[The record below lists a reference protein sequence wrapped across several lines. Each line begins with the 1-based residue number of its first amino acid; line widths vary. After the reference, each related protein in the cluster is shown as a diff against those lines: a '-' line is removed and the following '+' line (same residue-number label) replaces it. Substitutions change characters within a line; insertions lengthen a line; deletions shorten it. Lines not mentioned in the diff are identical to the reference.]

1 LLDVVVVLLLGIVAG
16 TVGGVIG
23 FGSSVMLMP
32 ALVILYGPREAVPVM
47 AVAAIM
53 ANLSRVMVWWRDV
66 DWKVCA
72 AYSITGIPAAAL
84 GAGTLLTIAPR
95 FAEGV
100 LGVFFLLTIPA
111 RRWMAKRALRIN
123 LWQMAI
129 VGAVI
134 GYITGIV
141 VSTGPINS
149 PFFLAYGLVKG
160 AYLATEA
167 LGSLALYVSKAMTFR
182 SLGALSIETIGKG
195 LLIGSSL
202 MVGSYV
208 AKRFVLKLDAR
219 QFYRLI
225 EGMLLISGLT
235 MIWVAVV

>member
-1 LLDVVVVLLLGIVAG
+1 MDVVVVLLLGIVAG

-53 ANLSRVMVWWRDV
+53 ANLSRVIVWWREV
-66 DWKVCA
+66 DWKVCG
-72 AYSITGIPAAAL
+72 AYSVTGIPAAAL
-84 GAGTLLTIAPR
+84 GAGTLLTIPPR
-95 FAEGV
+95 LAEGV
-100 LGVFFLLTIPA
+100 LGIFFLLTLPA
-111 RRWMAKRALRIN
+111 RRWMAKRTLHIT
-123 LWQMAI
+123 LWQMSI
-129 VGAVI
+129 VGALI

-167 LGSLALYVSKAMTFR
+167 LGSLGLYISKAVTFR
-182 SLGALSIETIGKG
+182 SLGALSIEIIGKG

-202 MVGSYV
+202 MVGSIV
-208 AKRFVLKLDAR
+208 AKRFVLKLEAH

-225 EGMLLISGLT
+225 EGMLLLSGLT
-235 MIWVAVV
+235 MIWVAVT